1 MLVEPR
7 VDRVLDKFGVGI
19 AELLAPGGRLE
30 TRLMRDQLPGEAS
43 AALADLRTAIERGY
57 ATLEAVAREVDPT
70 LQRPIQVLRHG
81 ALTGTQDAEK
91 KLIQHLKRRQETELG
106 QVDRARTALLPGGKP
121 QERVLTAAPFLA
133 RYGPDL
139 LPALAAE
146 IHAWYGAALEGG
158 DRPS

>member
-1 MLVEPR
+1 
-7 VDRVLDKFGVGI
+7 
-19 AELLAPGGRLE
+19 
-30 TRLMRDQLPGEAS
+30 MRDQLPGEAS